1 MVTYSYI
8 NLSTDM
14 MWASLQPDQGYAK
27 FPTLRERF
35 ANVVLS
41 SIVPTTERFPLGRFI
56 LGKMSNPSLFRLI
69 AALISPSTIKEFCS
83 SQ

>member
-41 SIVPTTERFPLGRFI
+41 SIVPTKERFPLGGFYT
-56 LGKMSNPSLFRLI
+56 GENVQPQSF
-69 AALISPSTIKEFCS
+69 
-83 SQ
+83 